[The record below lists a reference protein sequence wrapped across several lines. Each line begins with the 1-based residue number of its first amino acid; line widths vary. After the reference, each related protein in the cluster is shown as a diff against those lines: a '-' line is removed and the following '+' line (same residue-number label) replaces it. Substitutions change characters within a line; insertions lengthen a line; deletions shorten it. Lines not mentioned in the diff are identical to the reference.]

1 LRNAGADV
9 GDVVRTTMYV
19 ALSEQCDVLA
29 ASEVVRDALSPHDP
43 PSTLLGVTVLGY
55 DHRLVEIDAVAALPA
70 QITPPTRGGSQ
81 RPMVDPCWTA
91 SCGAKGVRRERN
103 TAAGEQQDG
112 PVIRPLAP
120 RRFSCAASVL
130 IACLASGALSWVAL
144 TTGVLPVSFALA
156 CVGGVICAAVVVV
169 ARGSKGRLLAL
180 LGVPAVALPIVRVA
194 LVQLASDG

>member
-1 LRNAGADV
+1 LRASLRNAGADF

-81 RPMVDPCWTA
+81 RPMVDP
-91 SCGAKGVRRERN
+91 
-103 TAAGEQQDG
+103 AGQ
-112 PVIRPLAP
+112 LHAAP
-120 RRFSCAASVL
+120 RASGGSGTRR
-130 IACLASGALSWVAL
+130 LAS
-144 TTGVLPVSFALA
+144 
-156 CVGGVICAAVVVV
+156 
-169 ARGSKGRLLAL
+169 SKMGL
-180 LGVPAVALPIVRVA
+180 
-194 LVQLASDG
+194 